1 MPNSKI
7 RKCLFAAS
15 VAGLLMLGAAHS
27 ARSQSK
33 QDPQSDKQ
41 QSHEATKSI
50 SGKVASI
57 GSGGTSFTLEVTG
70 GGSEQN
76 TMNFIVDKNTQV
88 KGQVRQGT
96 PVTVEYQAM
105 NDGKLLAVSTMAQ
118 A

>member
-1 MPNSKI
+1 MPNTTI

-15 VAGLLMLGAAHS
+15 LAGLLILGAAGS
-27 ARSQSK
+27 TRSQS
-33 QDPQSDKQ
+33 Q
-41 QSHEATKSI
+41 QSQSEKQESQEATKSI
-50 SGKVASI
+50 SGKVAAI

-70 GGSEQN
+70 GGADKN

-96 PVTVEYQAM
+96 AVTVEYQAM
-105 NDGKLLAVSTMAQ
+105 NDGKLLAVSIMAQ